1 MNTKFRTHLLAL
13 CECSILVALAVALSF
28 VRVWKMPMGGSV
40 TLVSMLPIFLISLR
54 HGKGW
59 AFGSAFLFSLAQLL
73 QSVIEGDVFVYCEG
87 WLTLVICVLFDY
99 LVPFTVLAV
108 AGLFKNYRLYR
119 IKKNR
124 EAREVDCFGIFLG
137 ISLAVFLRFACHY
150 ITGVFIWGQWA
161 PEGMG
166 PWVYSLLYNGG
177 FLLPELLIT
186 VLVARLVLSVPRMR
200 RLLGIQNCRVVL
212 E

>member
-28 VRVWKMPMGGSV
+28 VRLWKMPMGGSV

-59 AFGSAFLFSLAQLL
+59 AFGSAFLYSLTQLL
-73 QSVIEGDVFVYCEG
+73 QSVIDGDVFIYCEG
-87 WLTLVICVLFDY
+87 WFILVLCILFDY
-99 LVPFTVLAV
+99 LVPFTGLAV

-119 IKKNR
+119 IVKGS
-124 EAREVDCFGIFLG
+124 EAREVSYFGIYLGIFLA
-137 ISLAVFLRFACHY
+137 ILLRFACHY

-177 FLLPELLIT
+177 FLLPELIIT
-186 VLVARLVLSVPRMR
+186 AIVARLILAVPAIR
-200 RLLGIQNCRVVL
+200 RLLGIKSCRVVL